1 MNNMNNLKSYDG
13 VKSLQAYELSR
24 KELLEYYNLKMETAQ
39 DNVEF
44 MEKNIFGG
52 GVLTTYVR

>member
-13 VKSLQAYELSR
+13 VEALQAYKLS
-24 KELLEYYNLKMETAQ
+24 KQELLEYYNLKMETAR

-44 MEKNIFGG
+44 MEKNIFRGG
-52 GVLTTYVR
+52 G

>member
-13 VKSLQAYELSR
+13 VEALQAYKLS
-24 KELLEYYNLKMETAQ
+24 KQELLEYYNLKMETAR

-44 MEKNIFGG
+44 MEKNIFRGG
-52 GVLTTYVR
+52 LKIYVK

>member
-13 VKSLQAYELSR
+13 VESLQAYELSR

-44 MEKNIFGG
+44 MEKNIFRG